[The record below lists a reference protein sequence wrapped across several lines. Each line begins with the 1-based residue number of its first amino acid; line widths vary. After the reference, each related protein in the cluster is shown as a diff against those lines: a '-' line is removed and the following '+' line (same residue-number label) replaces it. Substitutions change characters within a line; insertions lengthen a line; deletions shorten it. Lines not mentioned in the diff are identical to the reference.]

1 MIEQF
6 HFLRPAWL
14 LTLLP
19 LAFVIWQMLKTQRSS
34 RSWQAVVD
42 PALLPY
48 LLTGEKSVRSRSP
61 MILVGT
67 VAALL
72 VISLAGPVWDK
83 LAQPVF
89 KQQSALVIA
98 LDLSRSMDANDIKPS
113 RLTRARHKIAD
124 ILTKLKEGQTAL
136 VVYAADAFSV
146 VPLTDDGATINALLP
161 GLTTDM
167 MPVQGSRADQALIQA
182 YALFENT
189 GLVRGDMLLVS
200 DGLNDRESEAM
211 QKLLKANPGFRLS
224 ILGVGSEAG
233 GPIPLAEGGFLKD
246 AQGSIIIARLAARPM
261 QMLTRLGGG
270 SFQMLSANDNDVNGL
285 LKAIE
290 RSPFEQDVIAS
301 DRSADVW
308 YEQGPWLVLLL
319 LPIVALAFRRGVLL
333 FGPLIIASILLSVTP
348 DAHAFDWDSLW
359 RNSNQRGQLQFEQ
372 GDHARAAELFDNPD
386 WKASALYRAG
396 EYDTALQQWQG
407 NDAENANYNRGNAL
421 AKLGQLEEAIK
432 AYDQVL
438 QKNPQHADAIYN
450 RKLVEDALKQQQQDP
465 SQNDESGDKNSAEK
479 QSSES
484 EQGEQ
489 VDQSQQ
495 EQSDQ
500 EQQSKQSDQQQQQEE
515 AQSQDQQTEQAKPE
529 ATESDPDMSEAS
541 LEQKLSEQA
550 AEQWLRKI
558 PDDPGGL
565 LRRKFL
571 YQYKNR
577 GEPQSELNP
586 W

>member
-1 MIEQF
+1 
-6 HFLRPAWL
+6 
-14 LTLLP
+14 
-19 LAFVIWQMLKTQRSS
+19 
-34 RSWQAVVD
+34 
-42 PALLPY
+42 
-48 LLTGEKSVRSRSP
+48 
-61 MILVGT
+61 
-67 VAALL
+67 
-72 VISLAGPVWDK
+72 
-83 LAQPVF
+83 
-89 KQQSALVIA
+89 
-98 LDLSRSMDANDIKPS
+98 
-113 RLTRARHKIAD
+113 
-124 ILTKLKEGQTAL
+124 
-136 VVYAADAFSV
+136 
-146 VPLTDDGATINALLP
+146 
-161 GLTTDM
+161 
-167 MPVQGSRADQALIQA
+167 RADQALIQA

>member
-211 QKLLKANPGFRLS
+211 QKLL
-224 ILGVGSEAG
+224 
-233 GPIPLAEGGFLKD
+233 
-246 AQGSIIIARLAARPM
+246 
-261 QMLTRLGGG
+261 
-270 SFQMLSANDNDVNGL
+270 
-285 LKAIE
+285 
-290 RSPFEQDVIAS
+290 
-301 DRSADVW
+301 
-308 YEQGPWLVLLL
+308 
-319 LPIVALAFRRGVLL
+319 
-333 FGPLIIASILLSVTP
+333 
-348 DAHAFDWDSLW
+348 
-359 RNSNQRGQLQFEQ
+359 
-372 GDHARAAELFDNPD
+372 
-386 WKASALYRAG
+386 
-396 EYDTALQQWQG
+396 
-407 NDAENANYNRGNAL
+407 
-421 AKLGQLEEAIK
+421 
-432 AYDQVL
+432 
-438 QKNPQHADAIYN
+438 
-450 RKLVEDALKQQQQDP
+450 
-465 SQNDESGDKNSAEK
+465 
-479 QSSES
+479 
-484 EQGEQ
+484 
-489 VDQSQQ
+489 
-495 EQSDQ
+495 
-500 EQQSKQSDQQQQQEE
+500 
-515 AQSQDQQTEQAKPE
+515 
-529 ATESDPDMSEAS
+529 
-541 LEQKLSEQA
+541 
-550 AEQWLRKI
+550 
-558 PDDPGGL
+558 
-565 LRRKFL
+565 
-571 YQYKNR
+571 
-577 GEPQSELNP
+577 
-586 W
+586 